1 MLGAI
6 ILFVQLEICVKRYN
20 NGTFVFIVW
29 EVLVTVILLLL
40 SLPV

>member
-6 ILFVQLEICVKRYN
+6 TLYVLLEICVKRYN
-20 NGTFVFIVW
+20 NGTFVLVVW
-29 EVLVTVILLLL
+29 AVLVTVILLLL